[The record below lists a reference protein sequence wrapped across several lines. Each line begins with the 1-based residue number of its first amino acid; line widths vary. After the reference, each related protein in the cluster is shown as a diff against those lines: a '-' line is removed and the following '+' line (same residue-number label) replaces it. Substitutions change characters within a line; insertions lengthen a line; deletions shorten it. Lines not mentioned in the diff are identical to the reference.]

1 MKKILLLL
9 TTILALVGCTNKNNP
24 NDKNLIIGASA
35 TPHALILENAAKPLL
50 EKKGYKVT
58 VKVINDYVTPNLMLN
73 DGDLDA
79 NYFQHVPYLDDFNSK
94 NRTNLKWACKVHFE
108 PMGIYSSKYSDL
120 SKTNPKV
127 AIPND
132 TSNGKRARDLL
143 ASLNIQANIVEL
155 EAQAL
160 PSVLQDVDYAVINGN
175 YALSSNI
182 LNKCLATE
190 DAESEIAQTNANV
203 IAVKNLDYSWVNDL
217 KEAILS
223 EEVKNYIQ
231 ATFGSAVKA
240 VF

>member
-1 MKKILLLL
+1 MKKFLLLL
-9 TTILALVGCTNKNNP
+9 TTVLALVGCTNKNNP

-35 TPHALILENAAKPLL
+35 TPHALILENATKPLL

-94 NRTNLKWACKVHFE
+94 NGTNLKWACKVHFE
-108 PMGIYSSKYSDL
+108 PMGIYSSKHSDL
-120 SKTNPKV
+120 NKANPKV

-143 ASLNIQANIVEL
+143 ASLNIQATIVEL

-160 PSVLQDVDYAVINGN
+160 PSVLQDVDYTVINGN

-190 DAESEIAQTNANV
+190 DADSEIAQTNANV
-203 IAVKNLDYSWVNDL
+203 IAVKSLDYSWVNDL
-217 KEAILS
+217 KEAMLS
-223 EEVKNYIQ
+223 EEVKNYIE